1 MYPVVI
7 GNGRSTT
14 SDTIIGG
21 YHVPKGVR
29 EKITFELNLKMRSLQ
44 CDFVLMRYNIDIK
57 KLNINCIYQSIYQ
70 YNQII

>member
-29 EKITFELNLKMRSLQ
+29 EKITFDLNLQILQ
-44 CDFVLMRYNIDIK
+44 YDFELMRHKEIEY
-57 KLNINCIYQSIYQ
+57 
-70 YNQII
+70 

>member
-29 EKITFELNLKMRSLQ
+29 EKNYFWFKFYRCRS
-44 CDFVLMRYNIDIK
+44 V
-57 KLNINCIYQSIYQ
+57 Q
-70 YNQII
+70 YNCVNETIQNRILTVYN

>member
-1 MYPVVI
+1 MYPTVI

-29 EKITFELNLKMRSLQ
+29 REDNFKFKFDRM
-44 CDFVLMRYNIDIK
+44 
-57 KLNINCIYQSIYQ
+57 
-70 YNQII
+70 